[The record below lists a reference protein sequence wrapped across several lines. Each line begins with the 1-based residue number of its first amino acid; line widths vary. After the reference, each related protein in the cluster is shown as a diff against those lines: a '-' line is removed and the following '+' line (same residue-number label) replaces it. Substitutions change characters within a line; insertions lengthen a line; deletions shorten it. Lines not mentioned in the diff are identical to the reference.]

1 VEKHR
6 SIVVRARHPRR
17 KIGGKNVKS
26 TPPHEGLCALVR
38 HMARVAA
45 ERDYGQL
52 LEHGVQPGRPGEDDH
67 EKSSNLRKVLK

>member
-1 VEKHR
+1 
-6 SIVVRARHPRR
+6 
-17 KIGGKNVKS
+17 
-26 TPPHEGLCALVR
+26 
-38 HMARVAA
+38 MARVAA